1 MEINPQ
7 NVCEVLRA
15 IRILCALPT
24 VVLDETVVYDNATIA
39 TIPERLY
46 SQVLLKTA
54 HHIEEHNK
62 LPSLKQIR
70 RWQAA
75 ALKINES

>member
-15 IRILCALPT
+15 IRI
-24 VVLDETVVYDNATIA
+24 V
-39 TIPERLY
+39 PEGHQGCLGY
-46 SQVLLKTA
+46 GLFQHLLLKVA

-70 RWQAA
+70 RWQSA
-75 ALKINES
+75 ALKINE